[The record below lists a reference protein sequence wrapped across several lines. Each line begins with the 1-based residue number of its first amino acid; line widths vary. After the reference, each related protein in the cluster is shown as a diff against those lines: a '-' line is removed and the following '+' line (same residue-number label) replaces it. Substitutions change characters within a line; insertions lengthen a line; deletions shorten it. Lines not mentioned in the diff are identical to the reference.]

1 MDWEVSHSFG
11 QKVPPLYVEIKEV
24 LQEYPDGQVF
34 KVRASNNVR
43 ALMLSAYS
51 YSYAVVRLVCTSRY

>member
-1 MDWEVSHSFG
+1 MEWEEDEDSHTFG

-34 KVRASNNVR
+34 KVPELAIR
-43 ALMLSAYS
+43 
-51 YSYAVVRLVCTSRY
+51 